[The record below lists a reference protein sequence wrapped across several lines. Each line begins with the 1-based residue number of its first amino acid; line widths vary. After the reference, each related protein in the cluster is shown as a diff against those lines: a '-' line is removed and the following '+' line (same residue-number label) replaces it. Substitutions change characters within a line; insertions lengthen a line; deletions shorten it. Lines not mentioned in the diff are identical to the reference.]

1 MITIP
6 LRPVLAYL
14 IRHGV
19 SLDVL
24 DGAPYSL
31 GGTVLSAWNGRP
43 YETLDDVPEKYVLYL
58 GTGPVCPAA
67 MGWAAVVLA
76 ARRCP
81 TIGRWVEIDTDRV
94 WLWSGGREDDDHKW
108 LWTGAIDS
116 EEGSEAAWMSG
127 EAPPTPAERLRAVL
141 VYEMGR
147 A

>member
-19 SLDVL
+19 SPDVL
-24 DGAPYSL
+24 EGAPYSM

-67 MGWAAVVLA
+67 MGWAQRLLAV
-76 ARRCP
+76 ARGPDADGMWIESGCVELW
-81 TIGRWVEIDTDRV
+81 TIGR
-94 WLWSGGREDDDHKW
+94 EDADHRWMWDKR
-108 LWTGAIDS
+108 IDS
-116 EEGSEAAWMSG
+116 AEETYERTYLPG
-127 EAPPTPAERLRAVL
+127 PPPSSPAERLRAVL